1 MTYYIYFLDLIVKS
15 KSGTGKT
22 LIFTIIALENVDV
35 KSEAVQALIVAPA
48 REIAVQIQDVI
59 SQLGNF
65 IEGKSYNYIYNNL
78 FRICWLHTTSLYV
91 FGLT

>member
-1 MTYYIYFLDLIVKS
+1 MIVKS

-35 KSEAVQALIVAPA
+35 KKVAVQALIVAPA

-59 SQLGNF
+59 NQLGSF
-65 IEGKSYNYIYNNL
+65 IEGMFYENI
-78 FRICWLHTTSLYV
+78 SL
-91 FGLT
+91 L